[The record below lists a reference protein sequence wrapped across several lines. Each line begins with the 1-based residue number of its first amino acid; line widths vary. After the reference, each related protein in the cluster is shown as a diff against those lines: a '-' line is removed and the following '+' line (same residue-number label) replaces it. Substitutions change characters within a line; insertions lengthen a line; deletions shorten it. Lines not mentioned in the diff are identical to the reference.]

1 MIKYK
6 IGKGAFIEEE
16 EFFERLKNAIEIN
29 NTFEQFKKRGS
40 KRTME
45 ECKSD
50 LRLYGC
56 SHLYLVEDM
65 YSSCPFFMADEE
77 VFKIY
82 NVIDKHTTIINGD
95 IEGITAFSIARTL
108 YKNGCRVMEV

>member
-6 IGKGAFIEEE
+6 IGKGAFVEEE
-16 EFFERLKNAIEIN
+16 EFFERLKTAIEIN
-29 NTFEQFKKRGS
+29 NKFRYQVT
-40 KRTME
+40 KRTLE
-45 ECKSD
+45 RCKSD
-50 LRLYGC
+50 LELYGC

-82 NVIDKHTTIINGD
+82 NIIDRHTTVINGD
-95 IEGITAFSIARTL
+95 LEGITAFSIAMTL
-108 YKNGCRVMEV
+108 YKNGCRVMEEL